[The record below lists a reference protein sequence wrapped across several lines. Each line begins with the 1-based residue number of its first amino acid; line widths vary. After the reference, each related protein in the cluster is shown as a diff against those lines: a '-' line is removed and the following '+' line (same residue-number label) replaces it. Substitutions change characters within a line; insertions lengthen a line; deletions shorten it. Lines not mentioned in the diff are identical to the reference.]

1 MTSTPRERW
10 TDERLDR
17 FGDFVDRSITN
28 MLESIG
34 IMSGSITNMSESI
47 SRLTDASE
55 EAKIQQTNTMKL
67 FSELRANQ
75 AILQE
80 EQGELSRERN
90 QLLGIIAQQQSDI
103 RGMQTENRR
112 ILDILLNEQVDPNGD

>member
-47 SRLTDASE
+47 ARLTDASE

-75 AILQE
+75 AILQK

>member
-1 MTSTPRERW
+1 MTSTPRW

-34 IMSGSITNMSESI
+34 IMSGSIINMSESI
-47 SRLTDASE
+47 ARLTDASE

>member
-1 MTSTPRERW
+1 MTIPRW

-34 IMSGSITNMSESI
+34 IMSGSIINMSESI
-47 SRLTDASE
+47 ARLTDASE

>member
-47 SRLTDASE
+47 ARLTDASE

>member
-1 MTSTPRERW
+1 
-10 TDERLDR
+10 
-17 FGDFVDRSITN
+17 
-28 MLESIG
+28 
-34 IMSGSITNMSESI
+34 MSGSITNMSESI
-47 SRLTDASE
+47 ARLTDASE

>member
-75 AILQE
+75 AILQ
-80 EQGELSRERN
+80 QGELSRERN

>member
-1 MTSTPRERW
+1 MTSTPRW

-47 SRLTDASE
+47 ARLTDASE